1 MFASPRANPAPEGEG
16 FPDGNMTPA
25 ARVQTAIEIL
35 DRIAAAARE
44 GGAPADAIFA
54 EAMRARRFAGSKDR
68 RAIRAL
74 VYDAI
79 RAVRSAPASGRAAM
93 LALVEAQP
101 GLAALFDGSTYGP
114 APIAADEPRA
124 RTGVAAEALI
134 DLFDPLVSEAEQ
146 GAMLTRA
153 PLDLRANRIKASRD
167 DMARLFPEGASIPG
181 APDGWRLPPET
192 AAAQHPAH
200 ADGAFEVQDAASQYA
215 AAALDV
221 APGQA
226 IVDLCAGGGGKT
238 LAIAS
243 LTGNDADILAC
254 DINRARLQQLPPRA
268 ERAGATRIETRLLN
282 PGREETMLA
291 DWRGRADRVFVDA
304 PCSGSGTWRR
314 SPELRWRLTPARLER
329 HLADQ
334 KKLIDL
340 GADLVAPG
348 GKLLYAVCSI
358 IAREGRAQVDEF
370 LNRHRGWTAD
380 ADYLPD
386 GIGRA
391 AGAGFLLTPAQ
402 DGCDGFFLARLTS
415 PC

>member
-1 MFASPRANPAPEGEG
+1 
-16 FPDGNMTPA
+16 MTPA
-25 ARVQTAIEIL
+25 ARVQAAIEIL
-35 DRIAAAARE
+35 DVIAASARD
-44 GGAPADAIFA
+44 GGAPADAIFS
-54 EAMRARRFAGSKDR
+54 EAMRARRYAGSKDR
-68 RAIRAL
+68 RAIRAH
-74 VYDAI
+74 VYDTI
-79 RAVRSAPASGRAAM
+79 RVVRSAPASGRAAM
-93 LALVEAQP
+93 LALADADP
-101 GLAALFDGSTYGP
+101 ALAALFDGSPYGP
-114 APIAADEPRA
+114 APIAPDEERAD
-124 RTGVAAEALI
+124 TGLAAEALI
-134 DLFDPLVSEAEQ
+134 NLFDPLVDAGE
-146 GAMLTRA
+146 GDAMLARA
-153 PLDLRANRIKASRD
+153 SLDLRANRIKAGRD
-167 DMARLFPEGASIPG
+167 DLAALFPEGEAIPG

-192 AAAQHPAH
+192 AAVQHPAY

-215 AAALDV
+215 SAALDA
-221 APGQA
+221 APGQK

-243 LTGNDADILAC
+243 LTANEADILAC
-254 DINRARLQQLPPRA
+254 DTNRARLQQLPPRA

-282 PGREETMLA
+282 PGQEPAMLA
-291 DWRGRADRVFVDA
+291 DWQGRADSVFIDA

-314 SPELRWRLTPARLER
+314 SPELRWRLTPARLDR

-334 KKLIDL
+334 AKLLAI

-370 LNRHRGWTAD
+370 LNRNPGWTAD
-380 ADYLPD
+380 GGYLPE

-402 DGCDGFFLARLTS
+402 DGCDGFFLARLTA

>member
-1 MFASPRANPAPEGEG
+1 
-16 FPDGNMTPA
+16 MTPA
-25 ARVQTAIEIL
+25 ARIQAAIEIL
-35 DRIAAAARE
+35 DAIAAAARD

-54 EAMRARRFAGSKDR
+54 EAMRARRYAGSKDR
-68 RAIRAL
+68 RAIRTH

-79 RAVRSAPASGRAAM
+79 RVVRSAPASGRAAM
-93 LALVEAQP
+93 LALVDTQP
-101 GLAALFDGSTYGP
+101 ELAELFDGSSYGP
-114 APIAADEPRA
+114 APIADDEPRGEA
-124 RTGVAAEALI
+124 GLAAQALI
-134 DLFDPLVSEAEQ
+134 DLFDPLVGEDEGA
-146 GAMLTRA
+146 AMLARA
-153 PLDLRANRIKASRD
+153 PLDLRANRIKASVTD
-167 DMARLFPEGASIPG
+167 LAALFPEGEAIAG

-192 AAAQHPAH
+192 AAVQHPAY
-200 ADGAFEVQDAASQYA
+200 AEGQFEVQDAASQYA
-215 AAALDV
+215 SAALGA

-254 DINRARLQQLPPRA
+254 DTNRARLQQLPPRA

-282 PGREETMLA
+282 PGQEPAMLA
-291 DWRGRADRVFVDA
+291 DWQGKATHVFVDA

-334 KKLIDL
+334 AKLIDI

-358 IAREGRAQVDEF
+358 ITREGRAQVDDF
-370 LNRHRGWTAD
+370 LNRHPGWTVD
-380 ADYLPD
+380 AGYLPD

-391 AGAGFLLTPAQ
+391 AGHGFLFTPGR
-402 DGCDGFFLARLTS
+402 DGSDGFFLARLTA

>member
-1 MFASPRANPAPEGEG
+1 
-16 FPDGNMTPA
+16 MTPA
-25 ARVQTAIEIL
+25 ARIQTAIEIL
-35 DRIAAAARE
+35 DAIAAAARE
-44 GGAPADAIFA
+44 GGAPADAILA
-54 EAMRARRFAGSKDR
+54 DAMRARRYAGSKDR

-79 RAVRSAPASGRAAM
+79 RAVRSAPESGRAAM
-93 LALVEAQP
+93 LALADAQP
-101 GLAALFDGSTYGP
+101 DLAALFDGSAYGP

-124 RTGVAAEALI
+124 QTGVAAQALI
-134 DLFDPLVSEAEQ
+134 DLFDPLVGEGEHDALL
-146 GAMLTRA
+146 ARA
-153 PLDLRANRIKASRD
+153 SLDLRANRIKTATGD
-167 DMARLFPEGASIPG
+167 LAALFPEGVSIPG

-192 AAAQHPAH
+192 AAVQHPVYAE
-200 ADGAFEVQDAASQYA
+200 GAFEVQDAASQYA
-215 AAALDV
+215 SAALDA

-243 LTGNDADILAC
+243 LTANDADILAC
-254 DINRARLQQLPPRA
+254 DTNRARLQQLPPRA

-282 PGREETMLA
+282 PGQESAMLA
-291 DWRGRADRVFVDA
+291 DWQGRANRVFVDA

-314 SPELRWRLTPARLER
+314 SPELRWRLTPARLES

-334 KKLIDL
+334 AKLIDI

-348 GKLLYAVCSI
+348 GKLLYAVCSV
-358 IAREGRAQVDEF
+358 IAREGRAQVDDF
-370 LNRHRGWTAD
+370 LNRNPGWTAD
-380 ADYLPD
+380 AGYLPA
-386 GIGRA
+386 GIGRP
-391 AGAGFLLTPAQ
+391 AGAGFLLTPAY

>member
-1 MFASPRANPAPEGEG
+1 
-16 FPDGNMTPA
+16 MTPA
-25 ARVQTAIEIL
+25 ARVQAAIEIL
-35 DRIAAAARE
+35 DAIAAAARE

-54 EAMRARRFAGSKDR
+54 EAMRARRYAGSKDR
-68 RAIRAL
+68 RAIRAH

-79 RAVRSAPASGRAAM
+79 RVVRSAPASGRAAM
-93 LALVEAQP
+93 LALVDDQP
-101 GLAALFDGSTYGP
+101 GLADLFDGSAYGP

-124 RTGVAAEALI
+124 DTGLAAQALI
-134 DLFDPLVSEAEQ
+134 DLFDPLVGEDER
-146 GAMLTRA
+146 GAMLARA
-153 PLDLRANRIKASRD
+153 PLDLRANRITSR
-167 DMARLFPEGASIPG
+167 EGDLAAFFREGEAIPG

-192 AAAQHPAH
+192 AAAQHPAY
-200 ADGAFEVQDAASQYA
+200 GEGRFEVQDAASQYA
-215 AAALDV
+215 SAALDA

-226 IVDLCAGGGGKT
+226 IIDLCAGGGGKT

-243 LTGNDADILAC
+243 LTGNDATILAC
-254 DINRARLQQLPPRA
+254 DTNRARLQQLPPRA

-282 PGREETMLA
+282 PGKEVSMLA
-291 DWRGRADRVFVDA
+291 DWQGKATRVFVDA

-334 KKLIDL
+334 ARLMDI
-340 GADLVAPG
+340 GAELVAPG
-348 GKLLYAVCSI
+348 GKLLYAVCSVI
-358 IAREGRAQVDEF
+358 TREGRAQVDEF
-370 LNRHRGWTAD
+370 LNRHASWTAD
-380 ADYLPD
+380 SGYLPD

-391 AGAGFLLTPAQ
+391 AGRGFLLTPGR